1 MHEASVHVID
11 DDDAVRDSL
20 AFLLRSVKLPVEVY
34 ESGIAFAKVLPS
46 LHNGCIVSDIRMPGY
61 SGLDLLREISG
72 MPIRLPVIIITGHA
86 DVPLAVEA
94 MKLGASEFFEKPFH
108 DERMIAAVQKA
119 LDGANAESEVDLHK
133 SDLLSRFG
141 HLSKREDDV
150 LRGLLAG
157 KSNKL
162 IAFDLQISPRTV
174 EIYRA
179 NVMTKMDAGSLSE
192 LVRMAIV
199 SGIT

>member
-20 AFLLRSVKLPVEVY
+20 AFLLRSIKLPVQVY
-34 ESGIAFAKVLPS
+34 DSGIAFAKVLPS
-46 LHNGCIVSDIRMPGY
+46 LRKGCIVSDIRMPGY
-61 SGLDLLREISG
+61 SGLDLLREVG
-72 MPIRLPVIIITGHA
+72 TMPVRLPVIIITGHA

-108 DERMIAAVQKA
+108 DDRMIAAVQKA
-119 LDGANAESEVDLHK
+119 LDGAKAESEVDLQK
-133 SDLLSRFG
+133 VDVLSRFAN
-141 HLSKREDDV
+141 LSKREDDV
-150 LRGLLAG
+150 LHGLVAG
-157 KSNKL
+157 KSNKM